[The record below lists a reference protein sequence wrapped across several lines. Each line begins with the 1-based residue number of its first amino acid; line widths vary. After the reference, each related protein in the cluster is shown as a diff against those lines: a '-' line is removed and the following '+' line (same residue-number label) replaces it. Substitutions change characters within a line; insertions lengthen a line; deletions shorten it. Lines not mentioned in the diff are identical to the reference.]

1 MEKISLLTN
10 IVKTIKTN
18 NMDFLQFT
26 LQEMTDSELLRD
38 ATNKELLESYSK
50 ACMTEL
56 RKRIEIRDEIL
67 SL

>member
-1 MEKISLLTN
+1 MN
-10 IVKTIKTN
+10 
-18 NMDFLQFT
+18 FLQFT